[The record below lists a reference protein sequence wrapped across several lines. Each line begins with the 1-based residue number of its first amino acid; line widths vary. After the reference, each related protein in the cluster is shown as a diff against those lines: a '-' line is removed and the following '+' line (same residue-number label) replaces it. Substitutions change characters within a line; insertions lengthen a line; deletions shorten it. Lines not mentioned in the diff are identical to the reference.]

1 MQQGARLSAAIEI
14 LDDMA
19 AHHRPASAALRDWG
33 RSHRFAGS
41 TDRAVIGNM
50 VYDAL
55 RHKSSLAWRMGD
67 DSPRA
72 LIIAALRFIWQASVN
87 DIVQLCD
94 GSKFAPAPLEENELK
109 ALEHDGGFD
118 NAPEHVQGDYPEW
131 LHSSFARVFADRAV
145 VEGRALAERAPLDI
159 RVNTLKASR
168 EKVQKAL
175 GSMGAKP
182 TPLSPYG
189 LRIAPPAADLQNPA
203 ARLPHIESEAAH
215 GKGWFEVQDEASQL
229 AALLC
234 GAEPGMQLADIC
246 AGAGG
251 KTLALAATMQN
262 KGQIHAWD
270 RDKHRLRPIWERLK
284 RAGVRNV
291 QVLQGGNTAA
301 LEPLTAKMDIVLADA
316 PCTGTGSWRR
326 KPDAKWR
333 LSEKMLKT
341 RLAEQREVLASA
353 AKLVKPGGKLVYIT
367 CSLLPEENTDQ
378 IASFLKTSP
387 EFTPADL
394 APQWKK
400 TVTGTP
406 VPYMGANSQA
416 GLLLSPA
423 RHNTDGFFIA
433 ALRRAT

>member
-14 LDDMA
+14 LQDMT
-19 AHHRPASAALRDWG
+19 AHHRPVAVALREWG

-41 TDRAVIGNM
+41 ADRAAIGNL

-72 LIIAALRFIWQASVN
+72 MIIAALRFVWQASAD
-87 DIVQLCD
+87 DIARLCD

-109 ALEHDGGFD
+109 ALEHGNLD
-118 NAPEHVQGDYPEW
+118 NAPSHVQGDYPEW
-131 LHSSFARVFADRAV
+131 LQASFARVFADMAV
-145 VEGRALAERAPLDI
+145 AEGRALAARAPLDI
-159 RVNTLKASR
+159 RVNTLKATR
-168 EKVQKAL
+168 EKLQKAL
-175 GSMGAKP
+175 GYLGAKP
-182 TPLSPYG
+182 TAFSPHG

-251 KTLALAATMQN
+251 KTLALAAAMHN

-270 RDKHRLRPIWERLK
+270 SDKHRLRPIWERLK

-291 QVLQGGNTAA
+291 QVLQGGDNTALDGLSA
-301 LEPLTAKMDIVLADA
+301 RMDIVLADA
-316 PCTGTGSWRR
+316 PCTGSGSWRR

-333 LSEKMLKT
+333 LGKEMLKN
-341 RLAEQREVLASA
+341 RLAEQSAVLASA
-353 AKLVKPGGKLVYIT
+353 AKLVKPGGRLVYVT
-367 CSLLPEENTDQ
+367 CSLLPEENGDQ
-378 IASFLKTSP
+378 IKLFCKTNP
-387 EFTPADL
+387 EFAPLDL
-394 APQWKK
+394 APQWQKISP
-400 TVTGTP
+400 GTP
-406 VPYMGANSQA
+406 VPHMSADSET

-433 ALRRAT
+433 ALRKAT